1 MIETNRYVD
10 HLAGIIPIAGQP
22 LDLNMPWH
30 DSLMPIHNN
39 YHAIERAVHTA
50 ATAGCNTIWIVMYR
64 ESQPI
69 IRQKLGE
76 WIYDPESVWQN
87 PYPWL
92 QVKQV
97 PIYYVSINTLDRK
110 RRDSLAWSCLY
121 GAKAASRTCL
131 KVSKWIL
138 PKRFLVISPY
148 SIVPEKQIQ
157 QCRKLLRGKHDIA
170 FRFEGST
177 FKDNNYAPFTFSDS
191 VYKECSIHFRD
202 KYSGNETKKTFADIF
217 EPVNLDK
224 YAKVDI
230 DWMYRI
236 DDWDSYAKFISSE
249 HNKLCKRPKYMV
261 THKWF
266 NFVKDTG
273 EGLTEEQIAAIGTL
287 EAPE

>member
-1 MIETNRYVD
+1 MIETNSHVD
-10 HLAGIIPIAGQP
+10 HLAGIIPIAGRP

-30 DSLMPIHNN
+30 DSLMPIHKN

-50 ATAGCNTIWIVMYR
+50 AMAGCNTIWIVMYR

-76 WIYDPESVWQN
+76 WIYDPESVWKN

-92 QVKQV
+92 QVKQI
-97 PIYYVSINTLDRK
+97 PIYYVCINALDRK
-110 RRDSLAWSCLY
+110 RRDSLAWSALY

-131 KVSKWIL
+131 KVSKWIM
-138 PKRFLVISPY
+138 PKKFLIISPY
-148 SIVPEKQIQ
+148 AIVPEDEIK
-157 QCRKLLRGKHDIA
+157 QCRSLLRGKHNIA
-170 FRFEGST
+170 FRYQGLT
-177 FKDNNYAPFTFSDS
+177 FKDNNYAPFTFSQE
-191 VYKECSIHFRD
+191 VYAECS
-202 KYSGNETKKTFADIF
+202 KYFKQKYTGDETRKTFAEIF
-217 EPVNLDK
+217 EPVNLDT

-230 DWMYRI
+230 SWLYRI
-236 DDWDSYAKFISSE
+236 DDWDQYCKFISSE
-249 HNKLCKRPKYMV
+249 HNKLCRRPKYMV

-273 EGLTEEQIAAIGTL
+273 ENLTAEQIAAIDSL